1 MSTTTLHRALRVV
14 TDYRLAIM
22 LTLTLAVAAVTVEG
36 FLKVSTLGLSLDRA
50 STIGLIALGLTV
62 LLIAGQIDLSG
73 GSIMALSGI
82 TAMSLQP
89 SVGLPVAVL
98 AALGVGALVGLVNG
112 VLVVRFEINSL
123 VATLATMLAVRA
135 VAHIVTGSQPVS
147 GSDPLAGAV
156 VVQRVVGVLTLRTVV
171 FLVLL
176 ALLHVWLTRTVAGRN
191 LLAVGSNVQS
201 ATGSGVRADAYLF
214 GAFVFGGLCS
224 GAAGV
229 LLSLGVNTGSPVF
242 GETIVVTVI
251 AAVVV
256 GGTRLEGGRGSA
268 LGTLGGVVTF
278 GAITTALEFQS
289 VPAYT
294 QQVVTGAI
302 LIALIV
308 LDRNASR
315 RRALPPVEPA
325 AEPERPLA
333 GSRS

>member
-1 MSTTTLHRALRVV
+1 MSATTFHRALRLV

-22 LTLTLAVAAVTVEG
+22 LSLTLAVAAVTVEG
-36 FLKVSTLGLSLDRA
+36 FVGLSTLGLSLDRA

-73 GSIMALSGI
+73 GSIMALTGI
-82 TAMSLQP
+82 TAMALQP
-89 SVGLPVAVL
+89 TLGLLGAVV
-98 AALGVGALVGLVNG
+98 AALCVGALVGAVNG
-112 VLVVRFEINSL
+112 LLVVRFHINSL

-135 VAHIVTGSQPVS
+135 VAHVATGSQPIS
-147 GSDPLAGAV
+147 GSDPVAGAV

-176 ALLHVWLTRTVAGRN
+176 VLLHLWLTRTVAGRN
-191 LLAVGSNVQS
+191 LFAVGSNVQA

-268 LGTLGGVVTF
+268 IGTLGGVVTF
-278 GAITTALEFQS
+278 AAITTALEFQS
-289 VPAYT
+289 IPAYT
-294 QQVVTGAI
+294 QQVVTGVI

-308 LDRNASR
+308 LDRNATR
-315 RRALPPVEPA
+315 RRASISGQQAVAPGPRV
-325 AEPERPLA
+325 RPSSA
-333 GSRS
+333 